1 MHQRYIYFRCLFQS
15 THPVRGATLPWLAGY
30 RVFKISIHAPRAGCD
45 ISQPCLSGDMPRFQS
60 THPVRGATLP
70 MFPSDRVWIISIHAP
85 RAGCDRCAGYSSN
98 SLRISIHAPRA
109 GCDMQIYRTF
119 HPRPLISIHA
129 PRAGCDFEAAER
141 TRPLTI
147 SIHAPR
153 AGCYHFHIDYNGIA
167 RISIHAPRAGCD

>member
-1 MHQRYIYFRCLFQS
+1 MQVTRVFQSTHPVRGATGVHQRYIYFRCLFQS

-109 GCDMQIYRTF
+109 GCD
-119 HPRPLISIHA
+119 
-129 PRAGCDFEAAER
+129 
-141 TRPLTI
+141 
-147 SIHAPR
+147 
-153 AGCYHFHIDYNGIA
+153 HFHIDYNGIA
-167 RISIHAPRAGCD
+167 RISIHAPRAGCDQKSDKIPMQSLQFQSTHPVRGAT